1 MEQTDLSDIIC
12 KLQTMLEE
20 SRKLSYLGTM
30 ATAVTHEL
38 SQPVGIIRAA
48 TSAARD
54 DIRDK
59 LFRFEDIEPLLDQI
73 WGQTK
78 RLNAV
83 IENFRRFARGDRS
96 SREPVNINE
105 VIEQAIAF
113 FGKQFRHHNINLVKQ
128 LCRDTRVPVTWA
140 NPFQLEEVIINL
152 LTNASDAVEGQK
164 NAFVRVKTWQHGEKT
179 GFQVEDNGPGIPPEF
194 RVHIFVPFFS
204 TKSPEQGTGIGLYIS
219 HKIIDDLGGS
229 IQYEEGTDGGA
240 CFTVSLP
247 LLKEGDK

>member
-54 DIRDK
+54 DIRDR
-59 LFRFEDIEPLLDQI
+59 LFRSEDIEPLLDKI

-83 IENFRRFARGDRS
+83 IENFRLFACGDRS

-105 VIEQAIAF
+105 VTEQATAF
-113 FGKQFRHHNINLVKQ
+113 FGKQFRHHNINLIKQ
-128 LCRDTRVPVTWA
+128 LCQDPYTPVVWA

-152 LTNASDAVEGQK
+152 LTNARDAAEGQK
-164 NAFVRVKTWQHGEKT
+164 NASVRVKTWHHGEKT
-179 GFQVEDNGPGIPPEF
+179 GFQVEDNGPGIPPGLRE
-194 RVHIFVPFFS
+194 HMFVPFFS
-204 TKSPEQGTGIGLYIS
+204 TKPPEQGTGMGLYIS
-219 HKIIDDLGGS
+219 HKIIDDMGGG
-229 IQYEEGTDGGA
+229 IQYEDAKDGGA

-247 LLKEGDK
+247 PFEGG